1 MHMARVT
8 YLFPPLPTHKTHRC
22 LLVRPPPG
30 IGCWR
35 CWLATQWCW
44 CFVWAPPELDREL
57 SPYYVQRVPLY
68 YSTTVAI
75 IFKYSS
81 SVYIYNIPCYQHK
94 LIKRHNHPE
103 NELINTLSYQIN
115 PLGDHL
121 SCTKP
126 DPAHKCSTL
135 TTKPTGDHWNSSKCS
150 MAFPIAT
157 LWHQPTSSP
166 PAVWKCISG

>member
-35 CWLATQWCW
+35 CWLATQLCW

-57 SPYYVQRVPLY
+57 SPYYLQRVPLY
-68 YSTTVAI
+68 YSTTLAI

-121 SCTKP
+121 SAPSQTQ
-126 DPAHKCSTL
+126 L
-135 TTKPTGDHWNSSKCS
+135 INVL
-150 MAFPIAT
+150 
-157 LWHQPTSSP
+157 LWLLNPLEITETPVNVAWPSL
-166 PAVWKCISG
+166 